1 MFTNPLTAR
10 FAVALLFLI
19 SASALAVPTL
29 PRPLEDVTKL
39 EKPTICFEGW
49 SGWGLYLIDWD
60 GQNQRLWMSDKA
72 RFAGAPAWRSDGK
85 RVAIAMFTE
94 ANWSYTTFI
103 LDLQTRQVENLT
115 AKTPKDL
122 VHASVV
128 WSPDGRWIG
137 YTGYYEDS
145 PENFDVFKQNVG
157 SGKVVNL
164 TNSPKHH
171 DSQPSWSPDGK
182 KVVFSS
188 RRDREET
195 SDSEDFIYIMDVD
208 GKNEVQLTDDYP
220 ASDSYPQWSPDGKK
234 IAFLSYGR
242 TGPYR
247 IDLYLMDP
255 DGSNIERLTFDELQ
269 KSSAGW
275 SPDGKWLIYNMRTE
289 RGKPHDVFRV
299 NVETKEVVQVT
310 FDVGVHSPR
319 WVLAGKSR
327 FLSVDPAGKK
337 KAQWGRIKETGG
349 SENSSDEAKFLFE

>member
-1 MFTNPLTAR
+1 MLMNLLTAR
-10 FAVALLFLI
+10 LAVALLFLM

-72 RFAGAPAWRSDGK
+72 RFAGAPAWSLDGK

-103 LDLQTRQVENLT
+103 LDLQTRRVTNMT
-115 AKTPKDL
+115 AKTPKGI
-122 VHASVV
+122 VHAAVV

-137 YTGYYEDS
+137 YTGYHEDS
-145 PENFDVFKQNVG
+145 PANFDVFKQNVA
-157 SGKVVNL
+157 SGKVINL
-164 TNSPKHH
+164 TNSPKNH
-171 DSQPSWSPDGK
+171 DSRPSWSPDGK
-182 KVVFSS
+182 KLAFSS
-188 RRDREET
+188 TRDGLETADREK
-195 SDSEDFIYIMDVD
+195 FIYIMDVD
-208 GKNEVQLTDDYP
+208 GKNEIQLTDDYP
-220 ASDSYPQWSPDGKK
+220 ARDSYPQWSPDGKK

-247 IDLYLMDP
+247 IDLYMMDP

-275 SPDGKWLIYNMRTE
+275 SPDGKWLTYNMRPE
-289 RGKPHDVFRV
+289 REKPHEVYRV

-327 FLSVDPAGKK
+327 FLSVDPANKK
-337 KAQWGRIKETGG
+337 KAQWGKIKAAGG
-349 SENSSDEAKFLFE
+349 NENSPAPPEE